1 MKKFNSDKV
10 DRYVPQKNFH
20 SESELPSS
28 NEKDSPMGKKF
39 SFTKKLNK
47 VDI

>member
-20 SESELPSS
+20 SESELPS